1 MKPSICITSVG
12 TRNHYVRYLDR
23 LETSL
28 RRHAI
33 GVTRL
38 LFRDCWPPKS
48 PPHQTSHYEFK
59 AHAMKAV
66 YWAGFDIAIWLDA
79 ACEVLGN
86 LFPILQRI
94 EETGYYLTAGNEP
107 LGEWISDQALEK
119 YGVTRDQAMDLKLC
133 GGAIV
138 GIDFRRP
145 DILGWPFLQEW
156 LKLAEA
162 GLFYTS
168 HSEFAPDKMTS
179 LRVSDGP
186 KKEIHSIDP
195 RFKGH
200 RSDEACFS
208 LMLHK
213 RGLKPVSIYEHF
225 CQLESKNPR
234 AIIKTG
240 YDLPDNYSDL
250 RKCICGAE
258 TRVCFVSNGTH
269 HPACLKC
276 AGEMEAIK

>member
-1 MKPSICITSVG
+1 MTPRICITSVG
-12 TRNHYVRYLDR
+12 CRERYVPYLDR
-23 LETSL
+23 LEASL
-28 RRHAI
+28 KRWNPNLP
-33 GVTRL
+33 RL
-38 LFRDCWPPKS
+38 FFRDCWPPKS

-66 YWAGFDIAIWLDA
+66 YWAGFNVGIWLDA
-79 ACEVLGN
+79 ACEVVGDLS
-86 LFPILQRI
+86 PILQRL

-107 LGEWISDQALEK
+107 LGEWISDQALAK
-119 YGVTRDQAMDLKLC
+119 YGMSRDQAMDLKLC

-138 GIDFRRP
+138 AIDFRRAE
-145 DILGWPFLQEW
+145 ILGWPFLQEW
-156 LKLAEA
+156 LRLAED

-186 KKEIHSIDP
+186 KKEVHSTDP

-213 RGLKPVSIYEHF
+213 RDLEPFSIYEHF
-225 CQLESKNPR
+225 CQAEFKNQN
-234 AIIKTG
+234 AVIKTG
-240 YDLPDNYSDL
+240 YDG
-250 RKCICGAE
+250 R
-258 TRVCFVSNGTH
+258 F
-269 HPACLKC
+269 
-276 AGEMEAIK
+276 